1 MTAFELNKIFRSWL
15 LEAQIDPTG
24 LSVHAMRHSVIVR
37 FIRAMT
43 ESAQANETNLVG
55 RIPAEMSS
63 QYKYSS
69 FLKTSA

>member
-55 RIPAEMSS
+55 RIPAEMSRH
-63 QYKYSS
+63 YHSS
-69 FLKTSA
+69 RIKKPRA